1 MSDDQSDNSL
11 LETLLDDHGFNRER
25 PPSEVVQWQTFL
37 ERLEELFDEEVGGA
51 VILDESFDQLI
62 SEAVDGFFIHDTAG
76 YILEAN
82 SAATEM
88 LGYSRQEMIGMHV
101 SNFEHELDP
110 GALWEDMTTN
120 EVHTVEG
127 THEQKDGSTYP
138 VETRVG
144 AFEVQN
150 QKLIVALC
158 RDITDR
164 KQKEQELRGLNRALE
179 QARDRAVKADQ
190 AKSEFLA
197 NMSHELRTPLSG
209 IIGYA
214 EMILED
220 IDAGRQPSRED
231 VERISTAGE
240 HMLSLLNKVL
250 DLSKVEAGEVEVDPV
265 EFELDSM
272 LEEIRATV
280 EPLARENDNEFT
292 IEREPLGELHTDKTK
307 LRQILLNLLGN
318 ACKFTEQGEVS
329 LVIERDG
336 GMGVFEVRDTGV
348 GMTDEQ
354 LEQVFDAFSQADND
368 NPSGEEGTGLGL
380 SITRQY
386 CKLLGGGIAVE
397 STYGE
402 GSTFTVRIP
411 LRLESDEQTVEA
423 ASEAPA

>member
-1 MSDDQSDNSL
+1 MSDDQSDNPL
-11 LETLLDDHGFNRER
+11 LENVLGDLGLSREN
-25 PPSEVVQWQTFL
+25 PPSDPVQWQTFV
-37 ERLEELFDEEVGGA
+37 ERLEELLDQEVGGA

-62 SEAVDGFFIHDTAG
+62 SEAVDGFFIHDTGG

-101 SNFEHELDP
+101 SAFEQELEP
-110 GALWEDMTTN
+110 GALWDDMTTN

-127 THEQKDGSTYP
+127 THERKDGSTYP

-144 AFEVQN
+144 AFEVQS

-164 KQKEQELRGLNRALE
+164 KEKERELRELNHALE
-179 QARDRAVKADQ
+179 QARDRAVQADR

-214 EMILED
+214 EMILEE

-250 DLSKVEAGEVEVDPV
+250 DLSKVEAGEVEVDTIK
-265 EFELDSM
+265 FQLDSM

-280 EPLARENDNEFT
+280 EPLARENGNEFS
-292 IEREPLGELHTDKTK
+292 IEREDVGELYTDKTK

-318 ACKFTEQGEVS
+318 ACKFTEEGEVT
-329 LVIERDG
+329 LGIERDG
-336 GMGVFEVRDTGV
+336 EMVIFEVRDTGV

-354 LEQVFDAFSQADND
+354 LEQVFEAFSQADND

-386 CKLLGGGIAVE
+386 CKLLGGGISVE

-411 LRLESDEQTVEA
+411 LRLETDEQAVEA